1 MLWSVF
7 GKILIHSSAEEVDR
21 LHHIVVTATVAV
33 PPTEVGGML
42 ATIATEVTLLLN
54 WIGPEAK
61 ATAAAR
67 VPLSLPLAS
76 TTPETRATGM
86 SRGED
91 ARCLLVVL
99 TFTE

>member
-1 MLWSVF
+1 
-7 GKILIHSSAEEVDR
+7 
-21 LHHIVVTATVAV
+21 
-33 PPTEVGGML
+33 ML
-42 ATIATEVTLLLN
+42 ATIATEVTLLLD

-86 SRGED
+86 SR
-91 ARCLLVVL
+91 ARQIGISDRQTLSMHLDL
-99 TFTE
+99 DS

>member
-7 GKILIHSSAEEVDR
+7 GKILIHSSAEAVDR
-21 LHHIVVTATVAV
+21 LHHIVVTVAV

-42 ATIATEVTLLLN
+42 ATIATEVTLLLD